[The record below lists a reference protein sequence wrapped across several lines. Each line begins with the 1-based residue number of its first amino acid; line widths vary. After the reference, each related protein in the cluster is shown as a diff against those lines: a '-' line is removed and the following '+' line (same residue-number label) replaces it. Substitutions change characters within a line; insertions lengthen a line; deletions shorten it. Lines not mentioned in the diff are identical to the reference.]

1 MAEEKLRDEHGRFVK
16 ATPETKKEP
25 VDPRFYFDQLK
36 CKKQHNSDTQLD
48 VIYSNCMLLMEKYN
62 RTGQIDAMKKL
73 LFHLDTIEKER
84 KAIAAGI
91 DVFVYLEDIKNYI
104 SQVGDKVVK
113 IIELDRYER
122 EVPDDVVAKYEKVK
136 DLFTR
141 FIVVFTD
148 YTSQH
153 LDKAKKERKE
163 RDPILFG
170 MFQAKD
176 GRDTVTAERCYFIG
190 DWEDEYCDL
199 TLDKLVSEMRP
210 DLREKGEPTVF
221 QLHDPASLDEIRA
234 KLKALEEE
242 KNKGRMSGFVVNNLN
257 VFQTSTNLTTPSTTM
272 GSPIISYVAANDV
285 APKPSTESE
294 SYEPVAEEN
303 VPEKEEEGGDLAD
316 ELPPEPEAPAPVPRK
331 KFLGIF

>member
-1 MAEEKLRDEHGRFVK
+1 MAEKDTEVK
-16 ATPETKKEP
+16 EES

-36 CKKQHNSDTQLD
+36 CKKQRNSDTQLD

-62 RTGQIDAMKKL
+62 RTSQIDAMKKL

-84 KAIAAGI
+84 KAIAAGV

-104 SQVGDKVVK
+104 SKVGDKVVK

-170 MFQAKD
+170 MFQAKE
-176 GRDTVTAERCYFIG
+176 GRDVVTAERCYFIG

-242 KNKGRMSGFVVNNLN
+242 KNKGRMSSFVVNNMN
-257 VFQTSTNLTTPSTTM
+257 VSGGWMTQTSTNSIAPLPQ
-272 GSPIISYVAANDV
+272 IISYPAANDV
-285 APKPSTESE
+285 AENVTPDG
-294 SYEPVAEEN
+294 YVPVAEESI
-303 VPEKEEEGGDLAD
+303 PKKETEETEDPDPTDDLPKT
-316 ELPPEPEAPAPVPRK
+316 EWVPVPPVARK